1 MARRSFWVTIQPAAP
16 VAKRQGETAAN
27 CPRVLS
33 IVGTT
38 NSTISGVRLEDC
50 VFHGMRLD
58 DILTNGAMF

>member
-1 MARRSFWVTIQPAAP
+1 